1 MPLPTPFWAAPTPAH
16 VNDTILLRIIIIIII
31 TRPKPARPGGQD
43 REARIKIKQIH
54 FGVFSTSC
62 FVPPALSS
70 GWRGV
75 TTDLGAGIS
84 KNVTNAGSQ
93 LTSRQV

>member
-16 VNDTILLRIIIIIII
+16 VNDTILLLIIIIIII

-43 REARIKIKQIH
+43 REARIQMKQIH

-62 FVPPALSS
+62 FAPLMISS
-70 GWRGV
+70 
-75 TTDLGAGIS
+75 D
-84 KNVTNAGSQ
+84 
-93 LTSRQV
+93 